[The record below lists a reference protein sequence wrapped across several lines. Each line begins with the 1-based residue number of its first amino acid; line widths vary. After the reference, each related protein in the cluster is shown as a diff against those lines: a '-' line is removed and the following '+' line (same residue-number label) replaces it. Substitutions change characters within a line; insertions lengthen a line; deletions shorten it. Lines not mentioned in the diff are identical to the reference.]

1 MAYILGIAP
10 NFAGFLGSLGVP
22 VPIGAMRVY
31 YLNYFVGYLVAA
43 LSYCIL
49 VYFYPIK
56 GIPGGTKIT
65 DRKWLEEWV
74 EVEEFATEREA
85 FEEYGSV
92 STGYEK
98 IRYV

>member
-1 MAYILGIAP
+1 M
-10 NFAGFLGSLGVP
+10 
-22 VPIGAMRVY
+22 PIGAMKVY
-31 YLNYFVGYLVAA
+31 YLNYFVGYLIAA

-56 GIPGGTKIT
+56 CIPGDAKIT

-74 EVEEFATEREA
+74 EVEEFGTEREA
-85 FEEYGSV
+85 FEEYGGV